1 MKVLK
6 DSRYYQPVLNV
17 RTFMFNDIENTL
29 SLDSLAPNFL
39 LALGLCCYTE
49 YWGKLNLGVKPEEQ
63 RGKESFEKF
72 LYDYL
77 DPIYYP
83 QLRNK
88 DVNLYKDV
96 RCGLAHSYLIENK
109 TSYID
114 SACYGSH
121 GIDYDSANM
130 QYTFY
135 VKTYFQEFKAGVN
148 RYVEGLIAGTESVD
162 LLERCL
168 DGRPVLG

>member
-1 MKVLK
+1 
-6 DSRYYQPVLNV
+6 
-17 RTFMFNDIENTL
+17 MFNDIENTL

-49 YWGKLNLGVKPEEQ
+49 YWGKLKLGVKPEEQ

-83 QLRNK
+83 QIGL
-88 DVNLYKDV
+88 NLYKDV
-96 RCGLAHSYLIENK
+96 RCGLAHSYLIDK

-114 SACYGSH
+114 AASDSSH
-121 GIDYDSANM
+121 GIDYDSVNM
-130 QYTFY
+130 RYTFY

-148 RYVEGLIAGTESVD
+148 KYVDGLIAGTESVD
-162 LLERCL
+162 LLETCL
-168 DGRPVLG
+168 DGRPVLI

>member
-1 MKVLK
+1 VP
-6 DSRYYQPVLNV
+6 S
-17 RTFMFNDIENTL
+17 
-29 SLDSLAPNFL
+29 FL

-49 YWGKLNLGVKPEEQ
+49 YWGKLKLGVEAEEK
-63 RGKESFEKF
+63 RGRESFEKF

-88 DVNLYKDV
+88 GLDLYKDV

-114 SACYGSH
+114 AASDSSH
-121 GIDYDSANM
+121 GIEYDSANM
-130 QYTFY
+130 RYTFY
-135 VKTYFQEFKAGVN
+135 VKTYFLEFKAGVKK
-148 RYVEGLIAGTESVD
+148 YVDGLIAGTESVG

-168 DGRPVLG
+168 NGRPVLI

>member
-6 DSRYYQPVLNV
+6 DSKYCQPILNV
-17 RTFMFNDIENTL
+17 RTFMFNDIKNTL
-29 SLDSLAPNFL
+29 SLKTAPNFL
-39 LALGLCCYTE
+39 LALCLCCYTE
-49 YWGKLNLGVKPEEQ
+49 YWGKLRLGVPAEEKRMSQ
-63 RGKESFEKF
+63 DSFEKF
-72 LYDYL
+72 LYGYL

-83 QLRNK
+83 HLK
-88 DVNLYKDV
+88 IKGIDLYKDV

-114 SACYGSH
+114 AASDSSH
-121 GIDYDSANM
+121 GIEYDSANM
-130 QYTFY
+130 GYTFY

-148 RYVEGLIAGTESVD
+148 KYVDGLIAGTESVD

-168 DGRPVLG
+168 DGRPVLI

>member
-1 MKVLK
+1 LGSATYAYAFTDTFTDLK
-6 DSRYYQPVLNV
+6 
-17 RTFMFNDIENTL
+17 
-29 SLDSLAPNFL
+29 
-39 LALGLCCYTE
+39 
-49 YWGKLNLGVKPEEQ
+49 YWGKLKLGVEAQEKSK
-63 RGKESFEKF
+63 GKDSFE
-72 LYDYL
+72 

-88 DVNLYKDV
+88 GLNLYKDV

-114 SACYGSH
+114 AASGSSH
-121 GIDYDSANM
+121 GIDYDSASM

-148 RYVEGLIAGTESVD
+148 KYVDGLIAGTESVD

-168 DGRPVLG
+168 DGRPVLIYGCQYYY